1 MQHQVFT
8 VFKKKKKETKLAAPF
23 LQYLYRKV
31 LRVENC
37 DKTFQMD
44 DLKWSKGY
52 CPSAHFPTKYK
63 EIYY

>member
-1 MQHQVFT
+1 MKQNWQLHFYNII
-8 VFKKKKKETKLAAPF
+8 
-23 LQYLYRKV
+23 YLYRKV

-52 CPSAHFPTKYK
+52 CPSAHFPTKY
-63 EIYY
+63 